1 MAAMLTATRDRLV
14 ENNGRRSSCMDDPV
28 DATSPRTPMKALPL
42 LATALLAAT
51 SALAAPVTYDIDP
64 THTYPSFE
72 ADHMGL
78 SSWRGKLNKS
88 AGTVVYDKTA
98 GSGAVDVLMDVASID
113 FGLDAMNAWA
123 RGKDFF
129 NVEKNPSAT
138 FKGRF
143 DRVPGPLVGELTL
156 NGKTRPLT
164 LTVHHIKC
172 IPHPLHKRELCGADA
187 SGSFNRDDFGLA
199 AGKDWGF
206 KMEVNLRIQVEAV
219 ARE

>member
-1 MAAMLTATRDRLV
+1 M
-14 ENNGRRSSCMDDPV
+14 
-28 DATSPRTPMKALPL
+28 PMKSLSL
-42 LATALLAAT
+42 LACALFAT
-51 SALAAPVTYDIDP
+51 TALAAPVTYEIDP

-78 SSWRGKLNKS
+78 SVWRGKLNKS
-88 AGTVVYDKTA
+88 SGTVVYDKA
-98 GSGAVDVLMDVASID
+98 NGSGSVDVQMDLASID

-129 NVEKNPSAT
+129 NAEKNPSASY
-138 FKGRF
+138 KGRF
-143 DRVPGPLVGELTL
+143 DGATGGVPAKLVGELTL

-164 LTVHHIKC
+164 LTIHQLKC

-187 SGSFNRDDFGLA
+187 SGAFNREDFGLG

-206 KMEVNLRIQVEAV
+206 KMDVALRIQVEAV
-219 ARE
+219 AKE

>member
-1 MAAMLTATRDRLV
+1 
-14 ENNGRRSSCMDDPV
+14 
-28 DATSPRTPMKALPL
+28 MKSLLLAFAL
-42 LATALLAAT
+42 LATAAQ
-51 SALAAPVTYDIDP
+51 AAPATYEIDP
-64 THTYPSFE
+64 AHTYPSFE
-72 ADHMGL
+72 ADHMGM
-78 SSWRGKLNKS
+78 SYWRGKLNRN
-88 AGTVVYDKTA
+88 AGTIVYDKATGA
-98 GSGAVDVLMDVASID
+98 GSVEVQMDLASID

-143 DRVPGPLVGELTL
+143 DAIQAGVPTQVLGELTL

-164 LTVHHIKC
+164 LAIRQLKC
-172 IPHPLHKRELCGADA
+172 MPHPMLKRDFCGADA
-187 SGSFNRDDFGLA
+187 SGSFQRDEFGLN

-206 KMEVNLRIQVEAV
+206 KMEVQLRIQVEAV